1 MYNETEK
8 AKREGLKMMQSGA
21 DERILDI
28 TPELRLRRYAGEC
41 DFALEWY
48 SDPELVFL
56 VDGVR
61 EPYTSEKLHR
71 MYDYL
76 NVHGELYF
84 IEAKENGEFRPVG
97 DVTFSVQDM
106 PIVIGEAEYRG
117 RGIGRA
123 VVSFLAARAKRN
135 GISELFVQEIYS
147 WNICSKRCFES
158 VGFVPYKPTEKGFS
172 YRLELR
178 GSLNRKG
185 FCRNRNMP
193 KQGEQMQT
201 KPFRQTFGGRV
212 ICRARCRKRKVNR
225 CVRRQS
231 V

>member
-1 MYNETEK
+1 
-8 AKREGLKMMQSGA
+8 MMQSGA

-84 IEAKENGEFRPVG
+84 IEAKE
-97 DVTFSVQDM
+97 T
-106 PIVIGEAEYRG
+106 
-117 RGIGRA
+117 
-123 VVSFLAARAKRN
+123 VSFALL
-135 GISELFVQEIYS
+135 GM
-147 WNICSKRCFES
+147 
-158 VGFVPYKPTEKGFS
+158 
-172 YRLELR
+172 LR
-178 GSLNRKG
+178 
-185 FCRNRNMP
+185 FPCR
-193 KQGEQMQT
+193 
-201 KPFRQTFGGRV
+201 
-212 ICRARCRKRKVNR
+212 ICRL
-225 CVRRQS
+225 
-231 V
+231 

>member
-1 MYNETEK
+1 
-8 AKREGLKMMQSGA
+8 MMQSGA

-106 PIVIGEAEYRG
+106 PKMIAATMSG
-117 RGIGRA
+117 RM
-123 VVSFLAARAKRN
+123 ARRLQ
-135 GISELFVQEIYS
+135 S
-147 WNICSKRCFES
+147 S
-158 VGFVPYKPTEKGFS
+158 VKSGFVKKFTMSVPISTVPTLVS
-172 YRLELR
+172 
-178 GSLNRKG
+178 S
-185 FCRNRNMP
+185 
-193 KQGEQMQT
+193 
-201 KPFRQTFGGRV
+201 
-212 ICRARCRKRKVNR
+212 
-225 CVRRQS
+225 
-231 V
+231 

>member
-1 MYNETEK
+1 
-8 AKREGLKMMQSGA
+8 MMQSGA

-84 IEAKENGEFRPVG
+84 IEAKENGEFRRAGYADCDRRGRVSRARHRQG
-97 DVTFSVQDM
+97 CCKLSCGK
-106 PIVIGEAEYRG
+106 GEAERHFG
-117 RGIGRA
+117 AFCSGD
-123 VVSFLAARAKRN
+123 
-135 GISELFVQEIYS
+135 LFVEHL
-147 WNICSKRCFES
+147 FE
-158 VGFVPYKPTEKGFS
+158 T
-172 YRLELR
+172 LL
-178 GSLNRKG
+178 
-185 FCRNRNMP
+185 
-193 KQGEQMQT
+193 
-201 KPFRQTFGGRV
+201 
-212 ICRARCRKRKVNR
+212 
-225 CVRRQS
+225 
-231 V
+231 

>member
-1 MYNETEK
+1 
-8 AKREGLKMMQSGA
+8 MMQSGA

-84 IEAKENGEFRPVG
+84 IEAKENGEFRPRWGCYVFRAG
-97 DVTFSVQDM
+97 YADCDRRGRVSRARHRQGCCKLSCGK
-106 PIVIGEAEYRG
+106 GEAERHFG
-117 RGIGRA
+117 AFSSGD
-123 VVSFLAARAKRN
+123 
-135 GISELFVQEIYS
+135 LFVEHL
-147 WNICSKRCFES
+147 FE
-158 VGFVPYKPTEKGFS
+158 T
-172 YRLELR
+172 LL
-178 GSLNRKG
+178 
-185 FCRNRNMP
+185 
-193 KQGEQMQT
+193 
-201 KPFRQTFGGRV
+201 
-212 ICRARCRKRKVNR
+212 
-225 CVRRQS
+225 
-231 V
+231 

>member
-1 MYNETEK
+1 MLAFAGRRMYNETEK
-8 AKREGLKMMQSGA
+8 AKKEGLKMMQSGA

-84 IEAKENGEFRPVG
+84 IEAKENGEFHPVG
-97 DVTFSVQDM
+97 DVTFSV
-106 PIVIGEAEYRG
+106 
-117 RGIGRA
+117 
-123 VVSFLAARAKRN
+123 
-135 GISELFVQEIYS
+135 
-147 WNICSKRCFES
+147 
-158 VGFVPYKPTEKGFS
+158 
-172 YRLELR
+172 
-178 GSLNRKG
+178 
-185 FCRNRNMP
+185 
-193 KQGEQMQT
+193 
-201 KPFRQTFGGRV
+201 
-212 ICRARCRKRKVNR
+212 
-225 CVRRQS
+225 
-231 V
+231 